1 MLCTKFDSYMKD
13 LCHHKLVMSWMIT
26 LTNGEVVY
34 GDYERKEFE
43 NPWIRL
49 KRYCEE
55 NDVLPAKVQL
65 YMFGAEQKIFFE
77 NEKGLDG
84 ISIMR
89 GTSRDYSFDG
99 TYSQSYQTL
108 TVCLLK
114 DNCSEIQTKKYTWPH
129 NDFEQAL
136 SDRGLSTENLEKM
149 IFKNGSKKRANPKVQ
164 KYLNGTSM

>member
-1 MLCTKFDSYMKD
+1 
-13 LCHHKLVMSWMIT
+13 
-26 LTNGEVVY
+26 
-34 GDYERKEFE
+34 
-43 NPWIRL
+43 
-49 KRYCEE
+49 
-55 NDVLPAKVQL
+55 
-65 YMFGAEQKIFFE
+65 
-77 NEKGLDG
+77 
-84 ISIMR
+84 MR

-149 IFKNGSKKRANPKVQ
+149 IFKNGSKKRTNPKVQ